1 MDRGITRGRHAATSN
16 IGTVPATADAR
27 RPRPGLKTGRP
38 GAIHRLCLK
47 GRADTPAVCDLPG
60 APARRRTAPTKTGR
74 RRSGHCCRKLI
85 PATTTKPGCPSC
97 RPEAA
102 RRQAYP
108 CQNARPAQRRKDQ
121 EKGRNARLADARRTH
136 DAQPMDRSTAMP
148 AQRAPHHHLT
158 MSKQHPANPALER
171 AGGRQAG
178 FPSGTAGPRHRPTMA
193 AAPPSRGS
201 GGWWAW
207 ADLNGRPHAYQAC
220 ALTS

>member
-1 MDRGITRGRHAATSN
+1 MDSA
-16 IGTVPATADAR
+16 
-27 RPRPGLKTGRP
+27 
-38 GAIHRLCLK
+38 
-47 GRADTPAVCDLPG
+47 ADTPCGVGCPIRRSLAQSLLAAPQGFSQRATSFIASWRQGIHQMPLLSSSPASHHHKLPHAICDRAG

-85 PATTTKPGCPSC
+85 PATTTKPGCPPC

-158 MSKQHPANPALER
+158 MSKQQGLPHARERRGHPNA
-171 AGGRQAG
+171 
-178 FPSGTAGPRHRPTMA
+178 
-193 AAPPSRGS
+193 
-201 GGWWAW
+201 WWAW